1 MLEGVADLRLPLL
14 NDATQAWVELEYQH
28 ARHRETG
35 EPPLTR
41 FLAGPDV
48 LRPSPPPDDLRTAF
62 MTEQTR
68 TQRRSDGTCTV
79 EGVRFEVPAPYAH
92 LRQLTIRYARWDRSR
107 VLLCDAHTGTVL

>member
-68 TQRRSDGTCTV
+68 TQRRSDGT
-79 EGVRFEVPAPYAH
+79 RAP
-92 LRQLTIRYARWDRSR
+92 SR
-107 VLLCDAHTGTVL
+107 ASASRCRRRTHTCGS